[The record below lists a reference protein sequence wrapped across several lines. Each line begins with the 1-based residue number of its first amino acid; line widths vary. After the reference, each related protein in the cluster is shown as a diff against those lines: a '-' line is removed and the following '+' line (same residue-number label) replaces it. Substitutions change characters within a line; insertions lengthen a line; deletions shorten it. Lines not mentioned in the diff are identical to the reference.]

1 MPVHHACFVGKQ
13 EQLVDFTQSDLTFTF
28 FIIFASMLVDL
39 MMQIIQAKIVFES
52 KNPILNSKMFIL
64 VMLKIKIRAGV
75 PYNSTAIIA
84 LPTTRLLCRSLRHL
98 VSQSFPNM
106 DKLDKIYISF
116 YILMM
121 ATCLEKYYLGRVLP
135 VYEVSFRNCMLR
147 FLGNSFWAL
156 NYVFSV
162 QI

>member
-1 MPVHHACFVGKQ
+1 MPVHHACFIGKQ

-28 FIIFASMLVDL
+28 FIIIFASMLVDL
-39 MMQIIQAKIVFES
+39 MMQIIQDRIVFKS
-52 KNPILNSKMFIL
+52 KNPFLNSKMFIL

-75 PYNSTAIIA
+75 PYNTTAINA

-116 YILMM
+116 YIDYSEI
-121 ATCLEKYYLGRVLP
+121 ACID
-135 VYEVSFRNCMLR
+135 F
-147 FLGNSFWAL
+147 
-156 NYVFSV
+156 
-162 QI
+162 